1 MSRRPG
7 DNHGQ
12 HRPSEPL
19 GKRPKLVIP
28 EGTDKLEIA
37 DEAKVAIKGLDG
49 AVSQAKFNLGNIEY
63 QIAQLYKQR
72 EAAIEGIDKAQK
84 TFTETILAAAQALG
98 IETND
103 PSKGKWKFDAATM
116 VFTKTG

>member
-1 MSRRPG
+1 MSKRPG

-12 HRPSEPL
+12 HNPNEPL
-19 GKRPKLVIP
+19 GRRPKLVIP
-28 EGTDKLEIA
+28 EGTDKLEIS
-37 DEAKVAIKGLDG
+37 DEAKKAVKALDSAI
-49 AVSQAKFNLGNIEY
+49 AQAKFTLGNIEY

-72 EAAIEGIDKAQK
+72 DAAIEGIDKVQK
-84 TFTETILAAAQALG
+84 MFTDAVVESAKSLG

-103 PSKGKWKFDAATM
+103 PSKGKWNFDANTM